1 MAQFC
6 ANCGHEYDDTTSGAG
21 TVGERRCPDCGS
33 DQVSARVY
41 PYASSALSRRA
52 GYKDATP
59 RGLAAGWPE
68 LIYTST
74 FSTESDEAAGHRLSP
89 LSGHTAV
96 FAVNDNAVVGM

>member
-1 MAQFC
+1 M
-6 ANCGHEYDDTTSGAG
+6 HSAG
-21 TVGERRCPDCGS
+21 PGCR
-33 DQVSARVY
+33 
-41 PYASSALSRRA
+41 
-52 GYKDATP
+52 
-59 RGLAAGWPE
+59 LAE